1 MTKPAI
7 LVHPP
12 LPMFEPLLAAYD
24 IAHLPCTRTD
34 IAAAVVVGGVG
45 LTHDE
50 ITALSGLK
58 LIVCLGVGYDGV
70 DVDFCRA
77 RGIAVTNGANINQ
90 EDVAD
95 VAIGLLIGVARY
107 FPLGRKVLYEGA
119 WRPPVPVPPQRRLR
133 GMKLGIVGMGAIGQA
148 IAVRASAMGLEIAWT
163 GPRAKPEVAH
173 RYEPDLIALA
183 TWADALALACRG
195 GPATENLI
203 DARVLAALGEDGILI
218 NVARGSVVDE
228 DALIAALKAGKLFGA
243 GLDVFAQEPTPPER
257 WAGLD
262 NVMLLPHLAG
272 GTRDAILGVTHNAL
286 ENLRRFFA
294 SEPLLTP
301 LP

>member
-1 MTKPAI
+1 MTKPTI
-7 LVHPP
+7 IVHP
-12 LPMFEPLLAAYD
+12 
-24 IAHLPCTRTD
+24 HLPALEPQLSAYEIEHLPSTRADIRAAVTIGSRGLTNEQ
-34 IAAAVVVGGVG
+34 IAALPGLGV
-45 LTHDE
+45 
-50 ITALSGLK
+50 
-58 LIVCLGVGYDGV
+58 IVCLGVGYDGI

-77 RGIAVTNGANINQ
+77 RGIAVTNGGNINQ

-107 FPLGRKVLYEGA
+107 FPLGHKLLMAGQ

-148 IAVRASAMGLEIAWT
+148 IAVRAEAMGLEIAWT
-163 GPRAKPEVAH
+163 GPRAKPNVAQ

-183 TWADALALACRG
+183 TWADALAIACPG
-195 GPATENLI
+195 GRATEKII

-218 NVARGSVVDE
+218 NIARGSVVDE

-257 WAGLD
+257 WAEFD
-262 NVMLLPHLAG
+262 NVMLTPHLAG
-272 GTRDAILGVTHNAL
+272 GTRDALIGAVYNAR
-286 ENLRRFFA
+286 ENLRRFYA
-294 SEPLLTP
+294 GEPLLTP
-301 LP
+301 L